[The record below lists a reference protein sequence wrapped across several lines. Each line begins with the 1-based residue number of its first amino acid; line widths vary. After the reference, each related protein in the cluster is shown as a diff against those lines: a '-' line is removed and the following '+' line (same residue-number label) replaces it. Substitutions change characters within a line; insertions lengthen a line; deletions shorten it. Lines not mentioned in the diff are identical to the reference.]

1 MTTIQFSNLRFRNL
15 ILPEQTSINQHKKRM
30 TDTTMYLL
38 WMGIVLAVYSIGISY
53 LGWRLISPF
62 KLQSPY
68 KALAWTGLILMF
80 MIPFSTFILI
90 RFAEKASDALS
101 WIGYISLGVI
111 SFLFVGIFIRDILYL
126 FGFIVQKIYTLV
138 FSSPEIVDTSKREF
152 LLQSTNLAVLGIA
165 GTLTAYGVYEAR
177 RKPAIVNLDIPIKNL
192 PADFNGFKIVQ
203 ITDIHAG
210 LTVKRGWIETIADE
224 VRQLSPDLIAF
235 TGDMADGSVSHLQ
248 QDVAPLG
255 ELTAPYGKFF
265 VTGNHEYYSGVE
277 QWVNHARE
285 MGYDV
290 LMNEHRIISKNGS
303 SVVLAGI
310 TDYSGGGFFPSHKSD
325 PKKAFEGAPSDSTKI
340 LMAHQ
345 PRSLYQTDGLDL
357 DLVLMGHTHGGQFF
371 PWNLVATIGQPFIKG
386 LHVWGEKTWAYVSK
400 GTGYWGPPVRVG
412 ARSEITVLTLR
423 RA

>member
-1 MTTIQFSNLRFRNL
+1 
-15 ILPEQTSINQHKKRM
+15 
-30 TDTTMYLL
+30 MYLM
-38 WMGIVLAVYSIGISY
+38 WMAIILTVYGIGISY

-68 KALAWTGLILMF
+68 KLLAWTGLLAMF
-80 MIPFSTFILI
+80 MIPFSTFILM

-101 WIGYISLGVI
+101 WIGYVSLGLI
-111 SFLFVGIFIRDILYL
+111 SFVFVGVFLRDIVYL
-126 FGFIVQKIYTLV
+126 FGFIIQKIYTFV
-138 FSSPEIVDTSKREF
+138 SSSPEVVDASKREF
-152 LLQSTNLAVLGIA
+152 LLQTSNLAVLGIA

-177 RKPAIVNLDIPIKNL
+177 RKPGIVNVDIPIERL
-192 PADFNGFKIVQ
+192 PQAFDGFKIVQ

-210 LTVKRGWIETIADE
+210 LTIKRDWIETIAGE
-224 VRQLSPDLIAF
+224 VKSLSPDLIAF
-235 TGDMADGSVSHLQ
+235 TGDLADGSVPHLQ
-248 QDVAPLG
+248 NDVAPLA
-255 ELTAPYGKFF
+255 ELTAPHGKFF
-265 VTGNHEYYSGVE
+265 VTGNHEYYSGAE
-277 QWVNHARE
+277 PWVNHARE

-310 TDYSGGGFFPSHKSD
+310 TDYSGGGFYPHHKSD
-325 PKKAFEGAPSDSTKI
+325 PKKALHGAPNDATKI

-371 PWNLVATIGQPFIKG
+371 PWNLIATIGQPFIKG
-386 LHVWGEKTWAYVSK
+386 LNKWGEKTWAYVSK

-412 ARSEITVLTLR
+412 ARSEITVVTLKK
-423 RA
+423 A

>member
-1 MTTIQFSNLRFRNL
+1 
-15 ILPEQTSINQHKKRM
+15 
-30 TDTTMYLL
+30 
-38 WMGIVLAVYSIGISY
+38 MGIVLSVYGIGISY

-68 KALAWTGLILMF
+68 KLLAWIGLILMF
-80 MIPFSTFILI
+80 MIPFSTFILV

-101 WIGYISLGVI
+101 WIGYVSLGII
-111 SFLFVGIFIRDILYL
+111 SFIFVGVFLRDILYL
-126 FGFIVQKIYTLV
+126 FGFSVQKIYTLIS
-138 FSSPEIVDTSKREF
+138 SSPELIDASKREF
-152 LLQSTNLAVLGIA
+152 LVQSTNLAVLGIA
-165 GTLTAYGVYEAR
+165 GTLTAYGMYEAR
-177 RKPAIVNLDIPIKNL
+177 RKPSIINLDIPIANL
-192 PADFNGFKIVQ
+192 PYDFDGFKIVQ

-210 LTVKRGWIETIADE
+210 LTIKRDWIETVAGE
-224 VRQLSPDLIAF
+224 VKNLSPDLIAF
-235 TGDMADGSVSHLQ
+235 TGDLADGSVPHLKH
-248 QDVAPLG
+248 DVAPLG

-265 VTGNHEYYSGVE
+265 VTGNHEYYSGAE

-290 LMNEHRIISKNGS
+290 LMNEHRTISKNGS
-303 SVVLAGI
+303 SFVLAGV
-310 TDYSGGGFFPSHKSD
+310 TDYSGGGFYPSHKSD
-325 PKKAFEGAPSDSTKI
+325 PKKALEGAPIDSTKI

-371 PWNLVATIGQPFIKG
+371 PWNLIATIGQPFIKG
-386 LHVWGEKTWAYVSK
+386 LNKWGEKTWAYVSK

-412 ARSEITVLTLR
+412 ARSEITVLTLK